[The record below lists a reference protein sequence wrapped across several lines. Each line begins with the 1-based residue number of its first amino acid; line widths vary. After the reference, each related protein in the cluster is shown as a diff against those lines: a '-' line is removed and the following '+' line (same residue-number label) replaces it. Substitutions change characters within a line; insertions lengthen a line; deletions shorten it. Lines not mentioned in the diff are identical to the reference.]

1 MAAQVGV
8 ERSEASLRAALWSLR
23 EIKAGAASPALQ
35 NMVTGALLMTAGAFA
50 RKESRGAHLRLDY
63 PETAGAKPYHTY
75 LTLARACEILA
86 DATGGDLD
94 ELASDAPRR
103 HAVM

>member
-1 MAAQVGV
+1 MVT
-8 ERSEASLRAALWSLR
+8 AALL
-23 EIKAGAASPALQ
+23 
-35 NMVTGALLMTAGAFA
+35 VTAGAFA

-75 LTLARACEILA
+75 LTLDRACKILA
-86 DATGGDLD
+86 DATDGDLG
-94 ELASDAPRR
+94 ELANVAPRR